1 MAAARGIG
9 VVGCGAISPTYVKAL
24 RAQPAV
30 RLVGVADRDPAAAS
44 ALARRHGL
52 RQFPDPDA
60 LLASDEVEIVLN
72 LTPPAAH
79 ASVSE
84 AALREGKHIYTEK
97 PFAASFGEG
106 EAVAELGS
114 ARKLR
119 VGAAPDT
126 FLGAGW
132 QTARRLLD
140 EGAIGEPVAAEA
152 SFLCPGH
159 EAWHPRPQFYYTRG
173 GGPLLDMGPYYLTG
187 LISLLGPIARVTG
200 TARISRPERRPARG
214 PHAGAS
220 FPVEVA
226 THVVGTLEFASGAI
240 ASLTTS
246 FDAWTPQ
253 STRAVVY
260 GSEGTMDIPDPNGFG
275 GRLRLWPAS
284 EGRWRTVPLDDQ
296 GGWLQ
301 GRGLGLLEMCAAMS
315 DQRPHRASGELGLHV
330 LEAMEAIMR
339 SAESGERQALATT
352 CRRPAA
358 LVAAT

>member
-1 MAAARGIG
+1 MADARGIG
-9 VVGCGAISPTYVKAL
+9 VVGCGAISPTYLKAL
-24 RAQPAV
+24 RGQESV
-30 RLVGVADRDPAAAS
+30 RLVGVADRDPAAAR
-44 ALARRHGL
+44 ALARRYGL
-52 RQFPDPDA
+52 HQFAGPEA

-79 ASVSE
+79 APVSE

-97 PFAASFGEG
+97 PFAASFAEG
-106 EAVAELGS
+106 KQVAELAGEK
-114 ARKLR
+114 KLR

-132 QTARRLLD
+132 QTARRLID

-159 EAWHPRPQFYYTRG
+159 EAWHPRPQFYYSRG

-187 LISLLGPIARVTG
+187 LVSLLGPIARVG
-200 TARISRPERRPARG
+200 GSARISRPERVPTSG

-220 FPVEVA
+220 IPVEVP
-226 THVVGTLEFASGAI
+226 THVVGTLEFAGGAI

-284 EGRWRTVPLDDQ
+284 EGRWRTVPLDEQ
-296 GGWLQ
+296 RGWLQ
-301 GRGLGLLEMCAAMS
+301 GRGLGLLEMCAAMREG
-315 DQRPHRASGELGLHV
+315 RPHRASGELGLHV
-330 LEAMEAIMR
+330 LEAMVAIMR

-358 LVAAT
+358 LVAAA